1 MPKVKKNYQNI
12 FSKWEFFIKKPTAL
26 IRMYAPQLSLLQAKL
41 FNIFIYMIE
50 HGERFHIEQN
60 TALST
65 KIIDEI
71 KNNFSDNNAQIY
83 FIPLNYMHD
92 LLNENHTIDKIKEA
106 VRIISN
112 INIEINFDKYENP
125 EDKPKKESN
134 IESVENHFVISRL
147 ITKNIGDYLAIQ
159 FNQKFI
165 NILKNN
171 KKCFTYFKIV
181 VMNNFSS
188 LYAMKIYEHIFNKYH
203 QGQDII
209 NDNNKSFI
217 NLGGLHDD
225 YAYKKDVLN
234 KTADIYKFFN
244 LAKIKN
250 DNIIKEI
257 RDLAKI
263 INMDYDNLTYNIG
276 QLKYLFDHTIL
287 PEINNKFKDG
297 LKDLLVNK
305 ELQQRIKN
313 YQNSKHSDKNLLV
326 GWIWPEVIIRPIWL
340 VRSKIHGAKDPRKIC
355 HVLFQ
360 FYRIVDIDIDKLLQ
374 YTAEDID
381 KLNFHIPVK

>member
-1 MPKVKKNYQNI
+1 MPKIKKSYQNI

-60 TALST
+60 NTLPT
-65 KIIDEI
+65 KIISEI
-71 KNNFSDNNAQIY
+71 KNNFSDDNAQIY

-125 EDKPKKESN
+125 EDKPKKECN
-134 IESVENHFVISRL
+134 IESVENHFVVSRL

-209 NDNNKSFI
+209 NNNNRSFI
-217 NLGGLHDD
+217 SLGALHDD
-225 YAYKKDVLN
+225 YAYKKEILN
-234 KTADIYKFFN
+234 KTLDNYKFFN

-250 DNIIKEI
+250 DNVIKEI
-257 RDLAKI
+257 RELTKI
-263 INMDYDNLTYNIG
+263 INMNYDNLTYNIG

-326 GWIWPEVIIRPIWL
+326 GWIWPEIIIRPIWL
-340 VRSKIHGAKDPRKIC
+340 IRSKLHGAKDPRKIC

-381 KLNFHIPVK
+381 KLNFHIPIK